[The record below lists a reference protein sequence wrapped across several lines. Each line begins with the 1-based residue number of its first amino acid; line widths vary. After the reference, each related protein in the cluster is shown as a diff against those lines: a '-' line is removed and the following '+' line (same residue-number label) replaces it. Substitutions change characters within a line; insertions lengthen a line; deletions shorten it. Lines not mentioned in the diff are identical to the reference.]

1 MPNEAANQTVTIQSN
16 PSVVYRFSLSGIP
29 RKISFFDNTNQRNDA
44 DPARRECDD
53 DVVSLHW

>member
-1 MPNEAANQTVTIQSN
+1 MPIEAHNQTETIQSN
-16 PSVVYRFSLSGIP
+16 PSAAYRFSRSGIL
-29 RKISFFDNTNQRNDA
+29 RKISFFDDANKSNDA